1 MQDPRDFIQLDEI
14 DKNGPQTYSRTY
26 QLTPTELKRE
36 ELANVGPL
44 QLEASVRKGDL
55 PGEYVVEGTAKIV
68 ADLECSRCVEP
79 YPFASTS
86 PFNLRFRP
94 RSEASRQ
101 EEEVELTPDEFDIEF
116 YTDRV
121 VSLRDLAN
129 EQIQLS
135 IPMKPLCEEK
145 CLGLCPQCGTNRN
158 REACKCEASIVDQRW
173 GALHDIREQIA
184 KKRES

>member
-1 MQDPRDFIQLDEI
+1 MQDPHDFIQFDEI
-14 DKNGPQTYSRTY
+14 DKHGPQTYSRTY

-36 ELANVGPL
+36 ELASVGPL
-44 QLEASVRKGDL
+44 QLEASARKGDL
-55 PGEYVVEGTAKIV
+55 PGEYLVEGTAKFT

-101 EEEVELTPDEFDIEF
+101 DEEVEITPDELDIEF

-121 VSLRDLAN
+121 VALRDLAT
-129 EQIQLS
+129 EQVQLS

-145 CLGLCPQCGTNRN
+145 CLGLCPTCGANRN
-158 REACKCEASIVDQRW
+158 RESCSCEASIADPRW